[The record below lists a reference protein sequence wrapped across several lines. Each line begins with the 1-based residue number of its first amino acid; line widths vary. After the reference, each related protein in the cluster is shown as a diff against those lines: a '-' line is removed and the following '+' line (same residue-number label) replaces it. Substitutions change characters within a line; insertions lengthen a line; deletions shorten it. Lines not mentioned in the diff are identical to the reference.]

1 MSSTLRPARRRA
13 GRWASVAV
21 AIVLVV
27 LAMAPTR
34 AHAVEIQPGVSV
46 DFPPTGSQIGIPGPF
61 GQNGYFEAEFSFGIS
76 CPTSDW
82 SATIG
87 ADNGAGAGPMLTGG
101 LLSVFNI
108 NEPYNGLTIRGIRD
122 DLPHT
127 DHVVIS
133 GWCWVLDPPHQVLF
147 NFETDVTY
155 VEGTVT
161 PVPGTGGG
169 TTPGSGTGTSPK
181 SGSSPTKKSKKKQK
195 GILTDKS
202 KQVLE
207 RASDNLVGYAESA
220 GSLGGLCAFSNI
232 KKEAIEESMKLVAKD
247 LAQSQVPLLNQIPTD
262 ACSFTMSA
270 FTGWLYI
277 EAYAFDEIAKD
288 PPQPRYR
295 RAVRARVRVPV
306 KVRASG
312 SQGPVASSL
321 NAALVTV
328 ARSRTYLDALL
339 EANERLQGAQRRHD
353 RKWTRRHKTAAKGFA
368 LQASREVRRLPS
380 RFAALARALRK
391 MGYVDRAPAA
401 DEVKGLQNRFASG
414 LPADMHATL
423 TVLGVAKAD
432 IRQLA
437 GVLTAAAPDR
447 AGFPGVLESPATAKV
462 FQDTANEL
470 RRIGR

>member
-1 MSSTLRPARRRA
+1 MSSTFRPVRRCA
-13 GRWASVAV
+13 RWASVAV
-21 AIVLVV
+21 AIVLVM
-27 LAMAPTR
+27 LAMAPLR
-34 AHAVEIQPGVSV
+34 ADAVEIQPGVSV

-133 GWCWVLDPPHQVLF
+133 GWCWVLDPPHQVFF

-161 PVPGTGGG
+161 PAPGPGGG
-169 TTPGSGTGTSPK
+169 TTPGGSTGTSPK
-181 SGSSPTKKSKKKQK
+181 SGSNPTNKSKKKQK

-232 KKEAIEESMKLVAKD
+232 KKEAIEESVKLVAKD
-247 LAQSQVPLLNQIPTD
+247 LAQSQLPLLNQIPTD

-277 EAYAFDEIAKD
+277 EAYAFDKIAKD

-295 RAVRARVRVPV
+295 KPVRARVRVPLVV
-306 KVRASG
+306 KPRG
-312 SQGPVASSL
+312 SIQGPTVSSL
-321 NAALVTV
+321 NAALVAV
-328 ARSRTYLDALL
+328 ARSRAYLEALL

-353 RKWTRRHKTAAKGFA
+353 RKWTRRHKSAAKGFA
-368 LQASREVRRLPS
+368 RRASREVKRLPS
-380 RFAALARALRK
+380 RFAALATALRNL
-391 MGYVDRAPAA
+391 GYTDRAPAG
-401 DEVKGLQNRFASG
+401 DEVKGLQSRFASG
-414 LPADMHATL
+414 LPADMRATL
-423 TVLGVAKAD
+423 NVLGVAKAD
-432 IRQLA
+432 IKQLA
-437 GVLTAAAPDR
+437 GALTAAAPDG

-462 FQDTANEL
+462 FQEAANEL